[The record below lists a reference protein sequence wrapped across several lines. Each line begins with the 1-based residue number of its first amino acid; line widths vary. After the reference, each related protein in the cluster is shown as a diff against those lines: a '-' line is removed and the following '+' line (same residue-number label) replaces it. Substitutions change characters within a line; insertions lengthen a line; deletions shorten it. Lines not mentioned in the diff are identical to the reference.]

1 MSGLRMKC
9 KIVTFEEV
17 HDMVRRVSEKVK
29 ASGYRP
35 DTIVG
40 LARGGW
46 LPARLMCDFLGMTDL
61 VSLKVEHWVE
71 TGKTKDEA
79 TIRYPLVANF
89 RGRKILVVDDITDTG
104 KSLIVSTE
112 HLRRLNPEEVRVAVM
127 QYIPESKF
135 RPDYFAEMVK
145 VWTWF
150 IYPWNW
156 IEDTSTLIV
165 RLLGTEK
172 DQAWGVDDIS
182 NGLKESFEIEWD
194 REMLEY
200 ILKVMLERGQV
211 EGLSGPRGASYRLK
225 SGAVVKF

>member
-1 MSGLRMKC
+1 MPGLRMKC
-9 KIVTFEEV
+9 KIVTFDEV
-17 HDMVRRVSEKVK
+17 HDMVRRVSEMVK
-29 ASGYRP
+29 ASGFRP

-46 LPARLMCDFLGMTDL
+46 LPARLMCDFLGVTDL
-61 VSLKVEHWVE
+61 VSLKVEHWIE

-79 TIRYPLVANF
+79 TIRYPLVADL
-89 RGRKILVVDDITDTG
+89 RGRRILVVDDITDTG
-104 KSLIVSTE
+104 KSLVTSTD
-112 HLRRLNPEEVRVAVM
+112 HLSKLNPEEMRVAVM
-127 QYIPESKF
+127 QYIPESEF
-135 RPDYFAEMVK
+135 RPDYFAEVVK

-165 RLLGTEK
+165 RLLDTEK
-172 DQAWGVDDIS
+172 DRIWGVDEIS
-182 NGLKESFEIEWD
+182 GGLMESFEIEWD
-194 REMLEY
+194 KKMLEY

-211 EGLSGPRGASYRLK
+211 ERFSGPKGVSYRFK